1 MWAIAIAVAALY
13 TSTEAKIYYQ
23 IPHDMPRPFLAKVPW
38 RAMQEFYGIIEAR
51 NITHRET
58 REKVLEWGEKYG
70 IKEEMKE
77 FYNKYQ
83 KKEEERGKKVIA
95 LLENAAKAYR
105 EYLALHDDTKTL
117 QQIGEDEKK
126 IRYGTPKEYGVFTF
140 ASAVVDLPSSI
151 WLPEYRRN
159 PTSRKTYILVQ

>member
-13 TSTEAKIYYQ
+13 TSTEAKIYYR
-23 IPHDMPRPFLAKVPW
+23 ISHYMPRPFLAKVPW
-38 RAMQEFYGIIEAR
+38 RDVDEFYELIEAR

-77 FYNKYQ
+77 FYNKHQ
-83 KKEEERGKKVIA
+83 KIGEERGKKVIA

-105 EYLALHDDTKTL
+105 EYLALYDDTKTL
-117 QQIGEDEKK
+117 KQIGEDKK
-126 IRYGTPKEYGVFTF
+126 KMRNKIPKEYTLFAF
-140 ASAVVDLPSSI
+140 ASKIVDLPSTVGYPI
-151 WLPEYRRN
+151 IK
-159 PTSRKTYILVQ
+159 KTRF